1 MKQVLFV
8 ILSVLVISTTFAAG
22 GTEES
27 GAAPAPAPAVEV
39 TEVTEITLWTTEEQ
53 PERIAVQ
60 EEIASDF
67 RSATGITV
75 EVVPVSEN
83 DLGARATAAFAA
95 GNLPDIIYAPLAN
108 VVNWSREGIADPG
121 SATAVV
127 QMLGENTFAPGV
139 LSLVEVA
146 GEYAGVPVDGW
157 TQLLVFRQDLFDQN
171 GLAPPT
177 SYDAIVEAIRVLHD
191 PPNLYGFVAA
201 TDPSQ
206 TYMMQVLEH
215 IGLANGVDIVDGS
228 GNVSLDTPEMVEML
242 EFYKVLTDASPEGNL
257 FWQQSRE
264 LYLDGRAAMIVWSPF
279 IMDELAGLRDSAPV
293 TFTSDPTSADLAKRT
308 NFITSIAGPSNPA
321 GSGYADVRYLV
332 ITVDAAA
339 RQAEKFVEY
348 SLAGGYAKTLAIAPE
363 GKFPVRRGDST
374 DSQRFIKEWS
384 NLNVGVDRKASLS
397 SIYPPDVIQNIVE
410 GLNTG
415 NRWGFSKGEGALYAR
430 VNETR
435 DIAEATR
442 RFTDGEISAAEAASL
457 MQADTE
463 ALR

>member
-1 MKQVLFV
+1 MKT
-8 ILSVLVISTTFAAG
+8 ILCTVVFTLISILTFAG
-22 GTEES
+22 GVDEMS
-27 GAAPAPAPAVEV
+27 GAGVPV
-39 TEVTEITLWTTEEQ
+39 TSITLWTTEEQ

-60 EEIASDF
+60 EEIAADF
-67 RSATGITV
+67 RAVTGVSV

-83 DLGARATAAFAA
+83 ELGARATAAFAA
-95 GNLPDIIYAPLAN
+95 GELPDIIYAPLAN
-108 VVNWSREGIADPG
+108 VVNWSQEGIADPG
-121 SATAVV
+121 SATEVV
-127 QMLGENTFAPGV
+127 NNLGADSFAPGV
-139 LSLVEVA
+139 LSLVESNN
-146 GEYAGVPVDGW
+146 EYAAVPVDGW
-157 TQLLVFRQDLFDQN
+157 TQLLVYRKDLFEQN
-171 GLAPPT
+171 NLAPPT
-177 SYDAIVEAIRVLHD
+177 TYDAIVKAIEVLHD

-215 IGLANGVDIVDGS
+215 IGLANGVDIVDDS
-228 GNVSLDTPEMVEML
+228 GNVSLDTPETIEML

-293 TFTSDPTSADLAKRT
+293 TFTSDPTSDDLAKRT
-308 NFITSIAGPSNPA
+308 DFITRIAGPSNPG

-339 RQAEKFVEY
+339 RQAEQFVEY
-348 SLAGGYAKTLAIAPE
+348 SLSGAYAKTLAIAPE

-374 DSQRFIKEWS
+374 DAQRFVKEWS
-384 NLNVGVDRKASLS
+384 NLAVGVDRRASLA
-397 SIYPPDVIQNIVE
+397 SIYPPEVIQNIVE

-415 NRWGFSKGEGALYAR
+415 SRWGFSKGEGALYAR

-435 DIAEATR
+435 SIADITR
-442 RFTDGEISAAEAASL
+442 HYTDGSISAEEAARL
-457 MQADTE
+457 MQEDTE
-463 ALR
+463 ELMQ